1 MTAHPC
7 GEIQIL
13 TREVLERESARLLP
27 CPFCGRAPIMQV
39 YRFVRVGVF
48 CRAAPKP
55 PCPVKP
61 VLISRSGRVM
71 HGRPSADFPYGVPS
85 LYQQS
90 FDELVKAWNT
100 RAPATSGAPTP

>member
-1 MTAHPC
+1 MTDHPC

-27 CPFCGRAPIMQV
+27 CPFCGQAPIVQL
-39 YRFVRVGVF
+39 YRMTRLGVF
-48 CRAAPKP
+48 CHGLP
-55 PCPVKP
+55 PCLVKP
-61 VLISRSGRVM
+61 QLVARSGRVM
-71 HGRPSADFPYGVPS
+71 YARPSVDFPYGTPS